1 MIILDEKIKIRSDYR
16 MPLDFNFIENLL
28 GLQDIKVTSVNVNNG
43 VVEIYGESK
52 THWAVCPKCNKTTYK
67 VHDYRIQV
75 YEHLPIWDKTT
86 IIRLKICRYVC
97 ECDLNHP
104 FDETFCFIRKY
115 QPHTIPFEELIFKLT
130 CKNTIKNVAELLGF
144 SENKVQR
151 IFNHYAKIK
160 IDTKEMEP
168 FIFLG
173 IDDIAKS
180 KGHSYYTVIYNHETG
195 DVAALIDGR
204 TKEIVVKYIT
214 ENFTKEQRE
223 SVLAVSLDMSKTYAA
238 VVLECFP
245 NATPVT
251 DRFHISQAL
260 HAAVDKARKHIQN
273 KMRKEDGD
281 KKKVFGIRWAFLK
294 NHEDLKV
301 EEEKLLEQVCSE
313 YPMLRTCY
321 ELKEEFRNFFEITTI
336 DKASVYIDCFTAL
349 VAESEIPEL
358 QSFCKTLNNWR
369 EYILN
374 YYYFFISNGP
384 TEGRNHKLKNI
395 KRRGYGYRNIDN
407 FRLRICSE
415 CA

>member
-1 MIILDEKIKIRSDYR
+1 
-16 MPLDFNFIENLL
+16 MPLDFNFIENLI
-28 GLQDIKVTSVNVNNG
+28 GLQDIKVRSLNVNNG
-43 VVEIYGESK
+43 VVEIYAESK
-52 THWAVCPKCNKTTYK
+52 AHSAICPKCNKTTYK
-67 VHDYRIQV
+67 VHDHREQS
-75 YEHLPIWDKTT
+75 YEHLPIWNKVT
-86 IIRLKICRYVC
+86 IIHLKICRYVC

-115 QPHTIPFEELIFKLT
+115 QPHTIPFEKFVFKLT
-130 CKNTIKNVAELLGF
+130 CKNTIKNVAELFGF

-151 IFNHYAKIK
+151 IFNYYAKIK
-160 IDTKEMEP
+160 IDTKQMEP
-168 FIFLG
+168 LIFLG

-214 ENFTKEQRE
+214 ENFTKQQRE
-223 SVLAVSLDMSKTYAA
+223 SVLAVSLDMSRTYAA
-238 VVLECFP
+238 AVLECFP
-245 NATPVT
+245 NAVPVT
-251 DRFHISQAL
+251 DRFHISQAF
-260 HAAVDKARKHIQN
+260 HAAVDEARKHIQN
-273 KMRKEDGD
+273 KIHKEDGD

-301 EEEKLLEQVCSE
+301 EEEQLLEQVCSE

-321 ELKEEFRNFFEITTI
+321 ELKEEFRNFFEITNI
-336 DKASVYIDCFTAL
+336 DEASVYIDYFTVL
-349 VAESEIPEL
+349 VSESEILEL

-407 FRLRICSE
+407 FRLRICCE

>member
-1 MIILDEKIKIRSDYR
+1 
-16 MPLDFNFIENLL
+16 MPLDFNFIENLI
-28 GLQDIKVTSVNVNNG
+28 GLQDINVTFVNVNNG
-43 VVEIYGESK
+43 VVEIYAESK
-52 THWAVCPKCNKTTYK
+52 ADSVICPKCNKITYK
-67 VHDYRIQV
+67 VHDYRVQS
-75 YEHLPIWDKTT
+75 YEHLPICGKPT
-86 IIRLKICRYVC
+86 IIHLKICRYVC

-104 FDETFCFIRKY
+104 FDETFEFIRKY
-115 QPHTIPFEELIFKLT
+115 QPHTIPFEKFIFKLT

-144 SENKVQR
+144 SDNKVQR
-151 IFNHYAKIK
+151 IFNYYAKIK
-160 IDTKEMEP
+160 IDTKKMESL
-168 FIFLG
+168 IFLG
-173 IDDIAKS
+173 IDDISKS

-195 DVAALIDGR
+195 DVVALIDGR
-204 TKEIVVKYIT
+204 TKETVVKYIT
-214 ENFTKEQRE
+214 DNFTKEQRE

-238 VVLECFP
+238 AVLECFP
-245 NATPVT
+245 NAAPVI

-260 HAAVDKARKHIQN
+260 HVAADEARKHIQN
-273 KMRKEDGD
+273 KIRKEDGN

-294 NHEDLKV
+294 NHEDLKA
-301 EEEKLLEQVCSE
+301 EEEQLLEQVCSE

-321 ELKEEFRNFFEITTI
+321 ELKEDFKNFFEITNI
-336 DKASVYIDCFTAL
+336 DEANVYIDYFSVL
-349 VAESEIPEL
+349 VAESQIPEL

>member
-1 MIILDEKIKIRSDYR
+1 
-16 MPLDFNFIENLL
+16 MPLDFNFIENLIE
-28 GLQDIKVTSVNVNNG
+28 LQDIKVTFVNVNNG
-43 VVEIYGESK
+43 VVEIQAESK
-52 THWAVCPKCNKTTYK
+52 THSVVCPKCNKITYK
-67 VHDYRIQV
+67 VHDYRIQS
-75 YEHLPIWDKTT
+75 YEHLPICDKAT
-86 IIRLKICRYVC
+86 ILHLKIHRYVC
-97 ECDLNHP
+97 ECDFNHP
-104 FDETFCFIRKY
+104 FDEAFWFIRKY
-115 QPHTIPFEELIFKLT
+115 QPHTIPFEEFIFKLT
-130 CKNTIKNVAELLGF
+130 YKNTIKNVAELFGF

-160 IDTKEMEP
+160 IASKEKEP

-180 KGHSYYTVIYNHETG
+180 KGHVYYTVIYNHETG
-195 DVAALIDGR
+195 NVVALIDGR
-204 TKEIVVKYIT
+204 TKEHVVKYIKK
-214 ENFTKEQRE
+214 NFTKEQRE

-238 VVLECFP
+238 AVLECFP
-245 NATPVT
+245 NAAPVT

-260 HAAVDKARKHIQN
+260 HVTVDKARKHIQN
-273 KMRKEDGD
+273 KIRKEDGD

-301 EEEKLLEQVCSE
+301 EEENLLEQVCSE

-321 ELKEEFRNFFEITTI
+321 ELKEEFRTFFNITNI
-336 DKASVYIDCFTAL
+336 DEARVYIDYFSAL

-407 FRLRICSE
+407 FRLRIYSE
-415 CA
+415 CS